1 MVTKELAAQL
11 KSLMKD
17 LDSLVLA
24 PTDTL
29 VGEMRGTKKDL
40 RAPFDRAWKDYQD
53 KFSELERQKKRAA
66 KEAGMKMEYSCL
78 KIVGYKIKKVSVKR
92 MKFNLPLI
100 SGMHRTELT
109 SSDIAE
115 LEKERKGLQ
124 LTTTDY
130 LLKVNEIRTRRGVDL
145 LENLMK
151 FYQSQV
157 KYFQDG
163 LQVHIKLLIKHC
175 GRGKDYYFCKKN
187 YYFSI
192 NS

>member
-1 MVTKELAAQL
+1 
-11 KSLMKD
+11 
-17 LDSLVLA
+17 
-24 PTDTL
+24 
-29 VGEMRGTKKDL
+29 
-40 RAPFDRAWKDYQD
+40 
-53 KFSELERQKKRAA
+53 
-66 KEAGMKMEYSCL
+66 
-78 KIVGYKIKKVSVKR
+78 
-92 MKFNLPLI
+92 
-100 SGMHRTELT
+100 MHRTELT

-163 LQVHIKLLIKHC
+163 LQVHIKAPHQTLQWQEKITVFAKHTFT
-175 GRGKDYYFCKKN
+175 FC
-187 YYFSI
+187 FSI
-192 NS
+192 KS

>member
-66 KEAGMKMEYSCL
+66 KEAGMK
-78 KIVGYKIKKVSVKR
+78 IVGYKIKKVSVKWQQH

-163 LQVHIKLLIKHC
+163 LQVHIKAPHQTLWQRKRLL
-175 GRGKDYYFCKKN
+175 FLQN
-187 YYFSI
+187 TLLVFASA
-192 NS
+192 

>member
-1 MVTKELAAQL
+1 
-11 KSLMKD
+11 
-17 LDSLVLA
+17 
-24 PTDTL
+24 
-29 VGEMRGTKKDL
+29 
-40 RAPFDRAWKDYQD
+40 
-53 KFSELERQKKRAA
+53 
-66 KEAGMKMEYSCL
+66 
-78 KIVGYKIKKVSVKR
+78 
-92 MKFNLPLI
+92 
-100 SGMHRTELT
+100 MHRTELT

-163 LQVHIKLLIKHC
+163 LQVHIKAPHRTLWQRKRLL
-175 GRGKDYYFCKKN
+175 
-187 YYFSI
+187 FSQ
-192 NS
+192 NTLLLFASA

>member
-66 KEAGMKMEYSCL
+66 KEAGMKIEYSCL
-78 KIVGYKIKKVSVKR
+78 KIVGYKIKKVSVKWQQR

-163 LQVHIKLLIKHC
+163 LQVHIDKLLIKHHN
-175 GRGKDYYFCKKN
+175 GRENFKRMLFL
-187 YYFSI
+187 
-192 NS
+192 